1 MPNRRDFL
9 RNAAGATAAALMT
22 SPGLAGAGLRALQVG
37 APPGKRREVSIGGRR
52 VKTVDVHAHCFV
64 PEVMDLVKDTPLAAT
79 AKANLTGNIVLGN
92 PQRLIDMD
100 AQGID
105 YQAINVN
112 AWGYSADRPL
122 ARDLVALQNERISQW
137 CAKHPDRFV
146 GMATLALQ
154 YPDLAAEQL
163 DQAVRKLGL
172 RGAAIGGSVEGQE
185 LSDRK
190 FDPFWAKAEEL
201 GVLLFMHPQPA
212 PGTTQNTRLQGKGGL
227 GNTIGN
233 PLETTV
239 FLSHLIFEGTLD
251 RFPGLKICAAHAG
264 GYLASY
270 SGRSD
275 ALCGR
280 GRRRGRRLQGTQE
293 EAERVLPA
301 RAAGRHDGLPRGRTP
316 PSRRGSRRRPDGL
329 RYGLSLRLAGGHRLR
344 AQRAVPEQR
353 RQGSDPRRERDQ
365 AACGSPDRSSRKSP
379 ETVLATEAACSD
391 DDSSRPVRRWRRPP
405 PARSSPTGP
414 MRPSGPSRRRTAARW
429 SAAGVRA
436 RPLTSVC
443 C

>member
-9 RNAAGATAAALMT
+9 TQVAGATAGLWAGG
-22 SPGLAGAGLRALQVG
+22 SGLALANLRLQIGVP
-37 APPGKRREVSIGGRR
+37 AGKRRELSIGGRR

-64 PEVMDLVKDTPLAAT
+64 PEVWELVKDTPLAAT
-79 AKANLTGNIVLGN
+79 AKANLTGNIALGN
-92 PQRLIDMD
+92 PQRLWDMD

-112 AWGYSADRPL
+112 AWGYSADRAL
-122 ARDLVALQNERISQW
+122 ARDLIALQNEKLSQW
-137 CAKHPDRFV
+137 CAAHPDRFV
-146 GMATLALQ
+146 GMATVALQ
-154 YPDLAAEQL
+154 HPDMAAEQL
-163 DQAVRKLGL
+163 ETAVRKLGL

-212 PGTTQNTRLQGKGGL
+212 PGTTQNPRLGGRGGL

-280 GRRRGRRLQGTQE
+280 GSGADCKALKKKPSEYFRRELLVDTMIFRE
-293 EAERVLPA
+293 E
-301 RAAGRHDGLPRGRTP
+301 
-316 PSRRGSRRRPDGL
+316 GL
-329 RYGLSLRLAGGHRLR
+329 RHLIADVGVGQMVYGTDYPFDWPVGIDFVLNAPFLSNADKEAILGGNAIKLLRI
-344 AQRAVPEQR
+344 
-353 RQGSDPRRERDQ
+353 
-365 AACGSPDRSSRKSP
+365 
-379 ETVLATEAACSD
+379 
-391 DDSSRPVRRWRRPP
+391 
-405 PARSSPTGP
+405 
-414 MRPSGPSRRRTAARW
+414 
-429 SAAGVRA
+429 
-436 RPLTSVC
+436 
-443 C
+443 

>member
-1 MPNRRDFL
+1 MRNRREFI
-9 RNAAGATAAALMT
+9 RQTAGATAGFLMGGHALADAAL
-22 SPGLAGAGLRALQVG
+22 LQVG
-37 APPGKRREVSIGGRR
+37 AAPGKRRELSIAGRR
-52 VKTVDVHAHCFV
+52 IKAVDVHAHCFV
-64 PEVMDLVKDTPLAAT
+64 PEVMEIVKNTPLAEV

-122 ARDLVALQNERISQW
+122 ARDIVALQNERISQW

-154 YPDLAAEQL
+154 HPDLAADQL
-163 DQAVRKLGL
+163 DEAVRKLGL

-212 PGTTQNTRLQGKGGL
+212 QGTTQNPRLNGKGGL

-239 FLSHLIFEGTLD
+239 FRSHMIFEGTLD
-251 RFPGLKICAAHAG
+251 RFPGLRICGAHAG

-280 GRRRGRRLQGTQE
+280 GGGADCKALKRKPSEYFRSQLYIDSMIFHE
-293 EAERVLPA
+293 E
-301 RAAGRHDGLPRGRTP
+301 
-316 PSRRGSRRRPDGL
+316 GL
-329 RYGLSLRLAGGHRLR
+329 RHLVAEVGVGHMVYGTDYPFDWPIGIDFILNASFLSNADKEAILGGNLVKLLRI
-344 AQRAVPEQR
+344 
-353 RQGSDPRRERDQ
+353 
-365 AACGSPDRSSRKSP
+365 
-379 ETVLATEAACSD
+379 
-391 DDSSRPVRRWRRPP
+391 
-405 PARSSPTGP
+405 
-414 MRPSGPSRRRTAARW
+414 
-429 SAAGVRA
+429 
-436 RPLTSVC
+436 TS
-443 C
+443 

>member
-1 MPNRRDFL
+1 MPNRREFVK
-9 RNAAGATAAALMT
+9 NVAGATAGMLVGGGLADAALRAFQLNA
-22 SPGLAGAGLRALQVG
+22 PAGT
-37 APPGKRREVSIGGRR
+37 KRRELSIGGRR
-52 VKTVDVHAHCFV
+52 VKTVDIHAHCFV
-64 PEVMDLVKDTPLAAT
+64 PEVWDLVKDTPLAAT
-79 AKANLTGNIVLGN
+79 AKNNLTGLIALGN

-112 AWGYSADRPL
+112 GWGYSADRTL
-122 ARDLVALQNERISQW
+122 ARDIVQLQNEKISQW

-146 GMATLALQ
+146 GMATLSLQ
-154 YPDLAAEQL
+154 YPEMAADQL
-163 DQAVRKLGL
+163 EQAVKKMGM

-190 FDPFWAKAEEL
+190 FDPFWAKAEQL
-201 GVLLFMHPQPA
+201 GIVLFMHPQQA
-212 PGTTQNTRLQGKGGL
+212 PGTTQNPRLQGKGGL

-280 GRRRGRRLQGTQE
+280 GGGADCKALKK
-293 EAERVLPA
+293 LPSEYFK
-301 RAAGRHDGLPRGRTP
+301 RELLVDTMIFHQ
-316 PSRRGSRRRPDGL
+316 DGL
-329 RYGLSLRLAGGHRLR
+329 RHLIAEVGVGQMVYGTDYPFDWPVGIDFVLNAPFLSNADKEAILGGNLIKLLRI
-344 AQRAVPEQR
+344 
-353 RQGSDPRRERDQ
+353 
-365 AACGSPDRSSRKSP
+365 
-379 ETVLATEAACSD
+379 TT
-391 DDSSRPVRRWRRPP
+391 
-405 PARSSPTGP
+405 
-414 MRPSGPSRRRTAARW
+414 
-429 SAAGVRA
+429 
-436 RPLTSVC
+436 
-443 C
+443 